1 MCFICAQRDPS
12 NALAGSS
19 VHMAARTPYLVTS
32 DPIWAGQGLVTETA
46 DAAESTATAY
56 RLMVG
61 QSATGVISSD
71 IDEDWFAIDLVAGE
85 RYDFRL
91 LGFGGTYLDDP
102 YLRLLNASG
111 TQITF
116 NDDGDDSYWGN
127 HWQDSALSFTATY
140 SGRYYL
146 QVDAYSTGIGT
157 YLLSVTPDVTGSLPE
172 FTLDEI
178 AWQLIN
184 HGVAYFNVTVPEGE
198 PPLPEAVA
206 FDVGTDN
213 SISVNITALN
223 ADGQALATAAL
234 EVWSA
239 YLGFN
244 FTYVSSSAE
253 ITFDD
258 DQDGAF
264 ASGVTSGNDIIS
276 ATINVSTDWLDEG
289 SSLSSYAFETYLH
302 EIGHALGL
310 AHGGNYNGS
319 AEYGIDNY
327 YVNDSLAWSIMSYM
341 QADGD
346 DITDTWNT
354 YMDAAFQD
362 MYTPM
367 IADLIAVQ
375 YLYGTS
381 ASSFAG
387 NTTYG
392 FGGTTGLAA
401 LDNAATRSGA
411 LMAMTVFDTG
421 GIDTLDFSQT
431 AAAQVISLSSES
443 LSSVLG
449 GRHNVGIARG
459 VVIEHAISGS
469 GNDLLVG
476 NSAANQLTGGDGN
489 DTLNGGDGD
498 DTLYGGAGDDYY
510 VLSAGNDVIIDTSG
524 RNGISSA
531 ADIDLSVSGLNA
543 FHRALLLGEGS
554 ADITGNSQDNTL
566 EGNTA
571 DNLIYGSTG
580 RDTIYG
586 WSGDD
591 VPYGGGE
598 ADVIIGWAG
607 ADTIF
612 GGDGDDILSYASS
625 ARAVNV
631 NLATNQ
637 ARGGH
642 AEGDVF
648 SQIEGVV
655 GSTGADTLRGS
666 TGHNYF
672 DGSSGNDIIYGGAGN
687 DTIAGSWGKDALYGD
702 AGRDSFLFNRL
713 QDMTTST
720 NTTDVIFG
728 FARGQDKIDLS
739 AIDAITASAA
749 SNDAFVFR
757 GKAGFGTNPAGEVR
771 FQQFNPSGTAN
782 DYTLVHIDTDAD
794 RAAEGV
800 IKVMGLHNFTAG
812 DFIL

>member
-12 NALAGSS
+12 DVLAGSAT
-19 VHMAARTPYLVTS
+19 HTAARTPYLVTS
-32 DPIWAGQGLVTETA
+32 DPIWAGKGLVTETA
-46 DAAESTATAY
+46 DAAETTATAY
-56 RLMVG
+56 RLKVG
-61 QSATGVISSD
+61 QSATGVISSNS
-71 IDEDWFAIDLVAGE
+71 DEDWFAIDLVAGD

-91 LGFGGTYLDDP
+91 LGFGGAYLDDP
-102 YLRLLNASG
+102 FLRLMDASG

-116 NDDGDDSYWGN
+116 NDDGNDSYWGD
-127 HWQDSALSFTATY
+127 HWQDSALSFTAEYT
-140 SGRYYL
+140 GTYYL
-146 QVDAYSTGIGT
+146 QVDAFSAGTGT
-157 YLLSVTPDVTGSLPE
+157 YLLSATPDVTSSLPE
-172 FTLDEI
+172 FTVDEI

-184 HGVAYFNVTVPEGE
+184 HGVAYFGE
-198 PPLPEAVA
+198 TEAVA

-239 YLGFN
+239 YLGFD
-244 FTYVSSSAE
+244 FTYVSIGAE

-258 DQDGAF
+258 NQDGAF

-276 ATINVSTDWLDEG
+276 AVINVDTDWLDDG
-289 SSLSSYAFETYLH
+289 SSLNSYAFETYLH

-341 QADGD
+341 QAEGD
-346 DITDTWNT
+346 DITNTWNT
-354 YMDAAFQD
+354 YMNAAFQD

-381 ASSFAG
+381 AGTFAG

-411 LMAMTVFDTG
+411 LLAMTVFDTG

-431 AAAQVISLSSES
+431 AASQVISLSSES

-459 VVIEHAISGS
+459 VVIENAISGS
-469 GNDLLVG
+469 GDDLLVG
-476 NSAANQLTGGDGN
+476 NWSDNVLTGGAGN
-489 DTLNGGDGD
+489 DTLDGGYGK
-498 DTLYGGAGDDYY
+498 DTLYGGAGDDCY
-510 VLSAGNDVIIDTSG
+510 VINIQTPFIIDDIG
-524 RNGISSA
+524 RNGILSNSG
-531 ADIDLSVSGLNA
+531 IDLSSNEFVTMDTARITSA
-543 FHRALLLGEGS
+543 GS
-554 ADITGNSQDNTL
+554 REVTGNHRDNIL
-566 EGNTA
+566 EGNVG
-571 DNLIYGSTG
+571 DDSIHGGTG

-586 WSGDD
+586 WSGDNKL
-591 VPYGGGE
+591 YGGSE
-598 ADVIIGWAG
+598 ADLIIGWVG
-607 ADTIF
+607 RDTIF
-612 GGDGDDILSYASS
+612 GGDGDDILSYAASHY
-625 ARAVNV
+625 AVNV
-631 NLATNQ
+631 NLATNRV
-637 ARGGH
+637 RGGDAH
-642 AEGDVF
+642 GDVI
-648 SQIEGVV
+648 SEIEGVV
-655 GSTGADTLRGS
+655 GSKSADTLRGS
-666 TGHNYF
+666 TAHNYF
-672 DGSSGNDIIYGGAGN
+672 DGFLGNDIIYGGAGN
-687 DTIAGSWGKDALYGD
+687 DTIAGNGGKDSLYGD

-713 QDMTTST
+713 QDMTTSAS
-720 NTTDVIFG
+720 TTDVIFG

-739 AIDAITASAA
+739 AIDAITASTG
-749 SNDAFVFR
+749 SDDAFVFR
-757 GKAGFGTNPAGEVR
+757 GKGAFGTNPAGEVR
-771 FQQFNPSGTAN
+771 FQQFNLSGTKN
-782 DYTLVHIDTDAD
+782 DYTLVYLDTNSD